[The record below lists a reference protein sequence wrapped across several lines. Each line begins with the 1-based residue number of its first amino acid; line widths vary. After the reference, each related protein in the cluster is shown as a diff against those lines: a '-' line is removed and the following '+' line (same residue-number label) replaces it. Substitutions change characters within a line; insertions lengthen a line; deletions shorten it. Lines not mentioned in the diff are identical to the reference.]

1 VRNRTLTSIVLLAV
15 SAGLPNLA
23 SAQTF
28 TGPEATGL
36 GGEFAIVDTADFNHD
51 GRSDFVSV
59 GEAVKIALRAA
70 DGTFT
75 ILADQYSEC
84 GRGGLRIADVNRD
97 GSPDLVLWGNSE
109 FCVMRGNGDGT
120 FVAEPIV
127 RVNRMISGLD
137 IGDVVGDSTLD
148 VVIASEGYPDVAGI
162 VLISAGAAAAPA
174 SMYTAGISYR
184 ANAVAAGDINGDGR
198 DDVAVS
204 LDALAPN
211 EPSKIVTLLSN
222 GTALAA
228 HQSLPLDE
236 HPFGNANELRLTDL
250 TGDGL
255 ADLLVNS
262 GNIGVLVNS
271 AGTLSEPIATGVSS
285 DFFMMLGDFNRD
297 SRPDLMQ
304 RTVISQGV
312 FRIGYVPG
320 IGNGQFGQP
329 VVWDIPG
336 QRAAVAFDPQNLL
349 NVIVM
354 SSGNLYRQ
362 TAPLSVDAGVD
373 QTHQANQFNN
383 AAVPLAGQ
391 ILVGNT
397 INTEWRNGATV
408 LGTTASLTVNL
419 PPGVHVLTFAARL
432 GDFEAI
438 DTVTIAVQV
447 SEAMRGPEGPM
458 GPQGEPG
465 VAGPAGAAG
474 AQGPAGPEGPQG
486 PRGPQGL
493 PGPQG
498 ELGPQGPAGPR
509 GETGA
514 QGPVGPIGPQGPQGP
529 IGSSDLPAGTMILL
543 PQGAAA
549 PPGWLYVGSFQQTL
563 SRGPGPAVRVM
574 LDLYRK
580 P

>member
-1 VRNRTLTSIVLLAV
+1 LRNRTLTSIVLLAV
-15 SAGLPNLA
+15 SAGLPNLT

-36 GGEFAIVDTADFNHD
+36 GGEFALVDTADFNHD

-59 GEAVKIALRAA
+59 GDAVKIALRAP

-97 GSPDLVLWGNSE
+97 GSPDLVLWNNSE

-120 FVAEPIV
+120 FVAEP
-127 RVNRMISGLD
+127 RVGLNRIIAGLD
-137 IGDVVGDSTLD
+137 VGDVVGDSTLD
-148 VVIASEGYPDVAGI
+148 VVIATEGFPDVAAI
-162 VLISAGAAAAPA
+162 VLVSAGAAATPA
-174 SMYTAGISYR
+174 ALYSAGIAYR

-198 DDVAVS
+198 DDVAVF
-204 LDALAPN
+204 LEGIPVD
-211 EPSKIVTLLSN
+211 EPSRIVTLLSN

-228 HQSLPLDE
+228 HQSLSLDE

-255 ADLLVNS
+255 ADLLLNN
-262 GNIGVLVNS
+262 GNIAVLVNS
-271 AGTLSEPIATGVSS
+271 AGTLSEPMATGTSS

-304 RTVISQGV
+304 RAFVSQGV

-320 IGNGQFGQP
+320 IGNGGFGQP

-354 SSGNLYRQ
+354 SSGDLYRQ
-362 TAPLSVDAGVD
+362 TAPLSVNAGSD

-383 AAVPLAGQ
+383 AAVTLAGE

-408 LGTTASLTVNL
+408 LGTTATLTVNL

-432 GDFEAI
+432 GDFEAT
-438 DTVTIAVQV
+438 DTVAIAVQV

-458 GPQGEPG
+458 GLQGEPG

-486 PRGPQGL
+486 TQGPQGVAGA
-493 PGPQG
+493 PG
-498 ELGPQGPAGPR
+498 ERGPQGPAGPQ

-514 QGPVGPIGPQGPQGP
+514 QGPVGPMGPQGPQGP

-543 PQGAAA
+543 PQGVAA
-549 PPGWLYVGSFQQTL
+549 PGGWIYVGSFQQTL
-563 SRGPGPAVRVM
+563 SRGSGPAVRVM
-574 LDLYRK
+574 LDMHRK